1 MKKVYFSLL
10 FILFASPITEGY
22 CQLSKGFESF
32 YLDAYQ
38 DLQNQNYSSL
48 IEKVKNFEIK
58 KNSLSTDEK
67 FYVYVLYYGAYT
79 GLSDNSNNIKNYQS
93 LKFLVDSEKFKT
105 VDKKTIEQV
114 LSQYELILSQSNTST
129 EPESINKKDAPPNI
143 EINENRN
150 PNEKIAT
157 STDSGQGKSVD
168 APANV
173 EISENRNPNEKVA
186 TLTVSG
192 QGKSVD
198 EAKNIALRSA
208 LELAF
213 GTFISSKTEIFNDE
227 LIGDEIVS
235 LTSGNIQNYKINS
248 QAILPDGR
256 YTVSLTATVSIS
268 KFTSFV
274 ESKGIVVEFK
284 GGLFAENIKI
294 QKLNEEAEYKAILNL
309 CEVSDNLLKKS
320 LDFKLDVKE
329 PKIAGSD
336 ADKYELQLIVSAL
349 PNDNFDSFKK
359 YFLETIKNIGMND
372 SELTNYKKINKAIFT
387 LNVDPD
393 LKFENN
399 NKSSGL
405 NNLNPTQ
412 LDYYLPTKDLWYDLD
427 RKSKLVPERGN
438 SSYGYKFIGDL
449 IHLRSQQSSIALQNL
464 FLKSNQYLSLFK
476 INFIGLEPADSV
488 ISEMPPSHNT
498 WNLNTS
504 FNEWESLGF
513 PNFRFQNPSYGTYR
527 ESYSSWYIYI
537 NHLSFFSNYWGEGK
551 DLTIFLGKEKYYSY
565 TGSNDLFRLDYP
577 FSLYPS
583 ANSYQPNQNGSE
595 YFNPIGKINFV
606 KKLYF
611 NERTYLID
619 LNTLEKITSITIEGI
634 D

>member
-1 MKKVYFSLL
+1 MKNIYISLL
-10 FILFASPITEGY
+10 FIFFASPITESY
-22 CQLSKGFESF
+22 CQISKVFEIF
-32 YLDAYQ
+32 YSDAYQ

-48 IEKVKNFEIK
+48 IKKINNFEIK
-58 KNSLSTDEK
+58 KNRLSADEN
-67 FYVYVLYYGAYT
+67 FYVYLLYYGAYT
-79 GLSDNSNNIKNYQS
+79 GLSDNINNIKNYQS

-129 EPESINKKDAPPNI
+129 EPESINKKDAPPNVK
-143 EINENRN
+143 INEN
-150 PNEKIAT
+150 
-157 STDSGQGKSVD
+157 Q
-168 APANV
+168 
-173 EISENRNPNEKVA
+173 NPNEKVA

-192 QGKSVD
+192 QGKSID

-256 YTVSLTATVSIS
+256 YTVSLIATVSVS

-329 PKIAGSD
+329 PKIAESD

-372 SELTNYKKINKAIFT
+372 SEITNYKKINKAIFT
-387 LNVDPD
+387 LNVEQD

-399 NKSSGL
+399 NKGSGL
-405 NNLNPTQ
+405 SNLNPTQ
-412 LDYYLPTKDLWYDLD
+412 LEYYLPTQNRLYDLD
-427 RKSKLVPERGN
+427 RERKLEPENGN
-438 SSYGYKFIGDL
+438 GSDGYKFYGDS

-464 FLKSNQYLSLFK
+464 FLKSNQYLSLFR

-504 FNEWESLGF
+504 FNDWQSSDNKNLGF
-513 PNFRFQNPSYGTYR
+513 PNFKFKAEGYQGYR
-527 ESYSSWYIYI
+527 NSYSSWYMYI
-537 NHLSFFSNYWGEGK
+537 NHLSFFSDYWRKGK
-551 DLTIFLGKEKYYSY
+551 ELSVFLGKENYFSY
-565 TGSNDLFRLDYP
+565 IGSNVLYERLVYP
-577 FSLYPS
+577 FYLYPS
-583 ANSYQPNQNGSE
+583 PNSYQPNQNDRT
-595 YFNPIGKINFV
+595 YFNPIGKINFI

-611 NERTYLID
+611 NERTFIID
-619 LNTLEKITSITIEGI
+619 LKTLEKISSITIEGI